1 MSWGEDLAKYMQ
13 VARGLS
19 LGGRRNLKATELLV
33 FGEQEQLASEFVP
46 DGGMGLILTFLK

>member
-1 MSWGEDLAKYMQ
+1 MRWGEDLAKRMQ
-13 VARGLS
+13 VAWGRS
-19 LGGRRNLKATELLV
+19 LGGCLNLKATGLLV